1 MTTGTLNLYS
11 CVVNGCTQIRF
22 YETTGIYSSTNTGGY
37 GNGSSGQNYPLSSYT
52 SAILTITSPSNVV
65 YTVNLTSKGF
75 PTNNVSHYYD
85 LTSAD
90 LGGLTAIVDGKW
102 TFKYDVTGS
111 GPALTRTVYQL
122 FYCNAE
128 CCVNEQLNNL
138 TLLDCDCNC
147 NDVDYKNY
155 TKTWTFLQALKNAAK
170 CADINS
176 FTKLQKIITKL
187 CINSDCKTCK

>member
-85 LTSAD
+85 LTSTD
-90 LGGLTAIVDGKW
+90 LGGLLNLEDGKW
-102 TFKYDVTGS
+102 TFKYDVTGT
-111 GPALTRTVYQL
+111 GPALSRTVYQL

-147 NDVDYKNY
+147 DDVDYKNY
-155 TKTWTFLQALKNAAK
+155 TKTWTFLQALKNAAE
-170 CADINS
+170 CGDYNS
-176 FTKLQKIITKL
+176 FTNILKILDRL
-187 CINSDCKTCK
+187 CKNINCKTCK

>member
-1 MTTGTLNLYS
+1 MTTGTLKLNS

-22 YETTGIYSSTNTGGY
+22 YETTGIYSGTNTGGY
-37 GNGSSGQNYPLSSYT
+37 GDGSSGQNYPLSDYD

-65 YTVNLTSKGF
+65 YTINLTAKGF

-111 GPALTRTVYQL
+111 GPALSRTVYQL

-128 CCVNEQLNNL
+128 CCVNEQLSD
-138 TLLDCDCNC
+138 LDLADCGCNC
-147 NDVDYKNY
+147 DDANY
-155 TKTWTFLQALKNAAK
+155 NNYIKTWTFLQALKNASK
-170 CADINS
+170 CGDVTNFA
-176 FTKLQKIITKL
+176 KLQKIISKL
-187 CINSDCKTCK
+187 CINTDCKTCK